1 MLEQLFGSKTRTKL
15 MKLFLLN
22 PEQIYFIRELT
33 RVIDTQINSV
43 RRELDNLEHC
53 GLIRVVPA
61 SDPKVLKLETDADE
75 EFDKKKPAEKKGTK
89 RKETQPKKYYTVNKE
104 FVLHKELYL
113 LLLRSPLLFQKK
125 FIGELKNLES
135 VDFAMITGFFLQT
148 EGAPVDLLVVGDI
161 SKQKIVKLIS
171 FYEREFERE
180 INFSTMT
187 TEEFL
192 YRKSLTDRFL
202 FKILDSKKIVVIDH
216 LGISQ
221 T

>member
-1 MLEQLFGSKTRTKL
+1 
-15 MKLFLLN
+15 
-22 PEQIYFIRELT
+22 
-33 RVIDTQINSV
+33 
-43 RRELDNLEHC
+43 
-53 GLIRVVPA
+53 
-61 SDPKVLKLETDADE
+61 
-75 EFDKKKPAEKKGTK
+75 
-89 RKETQPKKYYTVNKE
+89 
-104 FVLHKELYL
+104 
-113 LLLRSPLLFQKK
+113 
-125 FIGELKNLES
+125 
-135 VDFAMITGFFLQT
+135 MITGFFLQT